1 MNQCQ
6 NLNER
11 DLRALIEV
19 SREIEKRTS
28 YGLRK
33 ELAEEKGT
41 VLAWSNASKTWFV
54 YRTVDKGEE
63 VVLDA
68 NQILVPISPGRAERI
83 RKCLPALPLY
93 ALSFEAKERGEVPE
107 VEATISWALKQLE
120 RIEAEKVREKWR

>member
-1 MNQCQ
+1 MVECQ

-11 DLRALIEV
+11 DLKALIEV

-33 ELAEEKGT
+33 ELAEEKST
-41 VLAWSNASKTWFV
+41 VLAWSNASKAWFV

-63 VVLDA
+63 VILDA

-93 ALSFEAKERGEVPE
+93 ALSFEAKERGEVPKA
-107 VEATISWALKQLE
+107 EATIAWALKQLE
-120 RIEAEKVREKWR
+120 KVESEKAREMWR